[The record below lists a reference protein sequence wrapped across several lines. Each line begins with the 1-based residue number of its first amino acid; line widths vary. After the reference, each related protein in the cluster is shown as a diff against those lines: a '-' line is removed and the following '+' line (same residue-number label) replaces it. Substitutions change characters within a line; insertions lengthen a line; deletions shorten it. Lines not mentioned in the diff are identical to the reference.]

1 MCIRDSPYVDL
12 FGLRVGTYGLWMLAG
27 LFAAF
32 FLFARL
38 FRSHE
43 ICWECAL
50 VVVCC
55 AFGLALL
62 GGYIF
67 YMLFSVGLPLSLIH
81 IWGIITV
88 IRITKEI

>member
-1 MCIRDSPYVDL
+1 MYPYVDL
-12 FGLRVGTYGLWMLAG
+12 FGLRVGAYGLWMLAG

-38 FRSHE
+38 FRSRE

-67 YMLFSVGLPLSLIH
+67 YMLFSVEMC
-81 IWGIITV
+81 
-88 IRITKEI
+88 IRDRSSTFFGP

>member
-1 MCIRDSPYVDL
+1 MYPYITV
-12 FGLRVGTYGLWMLAG
+12 FGLRVGAYGLWMLAG

-38 FRSHE
+38 FRSRE

-67 YMLFSVGLPLSLIH
+67 YMLFSVGLPAIVEAARQGRLLEVLSQG
-81 IWGIITV
+81 GIV
-88 IRITKEI
+88 F